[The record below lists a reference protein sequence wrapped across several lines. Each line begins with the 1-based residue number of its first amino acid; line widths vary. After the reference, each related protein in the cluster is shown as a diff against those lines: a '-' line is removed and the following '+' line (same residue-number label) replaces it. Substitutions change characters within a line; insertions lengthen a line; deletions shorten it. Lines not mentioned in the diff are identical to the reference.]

1 MTYQFDFGVVLK
13 NYPILLEGTWLT
25 IRLSITAMVLGLLIA
40 LAMVLARRSRFWVFS
55 ALSLAYVE
63 IVRNTPFLVQIF
75 MLYFGLPTLGI
86 RMSPNT
92 AAVIALSINVGAYA
106 TEIIRGGVESIN
118 KGQIEA
124 GLAIGLRPL
133 QVFRYVIFKPAMRAI
148 YPALTSQF
156 ILIMLTSSVVA
167 SISANELTYV
177 AQSLETMTF
186 RSFEIYFVV
195 TIVYLILTF
204 ILSRIFDILYGYLFS
219 YPTR

>member
-1 MTYQFDFGVVLK
+1 M
-13 NYPILLEGTWLT
+13 EGTWLT

-40 LAMVLARRSRFWVFS
+40 LAMVLARRSRFWGVS
-55 ALSLAYVE
+55 AISLAYVE

-75 MLYFGLPTLGI
+75 LLYFGLPTLGI

-106 TEIIRGGVESIN
+106 TEIIRGGVESIS

-204 ILSRIFDILYGYLFS
+204 LLSRIFDFLYGYLFS